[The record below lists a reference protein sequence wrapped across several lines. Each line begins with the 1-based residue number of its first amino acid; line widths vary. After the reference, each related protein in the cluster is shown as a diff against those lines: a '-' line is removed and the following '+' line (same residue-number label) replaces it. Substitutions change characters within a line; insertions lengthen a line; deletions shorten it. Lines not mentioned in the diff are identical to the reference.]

1 MKIHYLEME
10 KPRLGR
16 KPKRLKLDHKAVA
29 KLGSAI
35 YNMEEV
41 RGISIKVGLK
51 NGTSIHYNRHEDED
65 NIRRRIAKDVEDEDE
80 D

>member
-1 MKIHYLEME
+1 MPTCLKIDTSVFLNIQSI
-10 KPRLGR
+10 P
-16 KPKRLKLDHKAVA
+16 VI
-29 KLGSAI
+29 I